1 MCCEHVERLG
11 QWLGQRSDVEGREG
25 KSMEHPWSQGT
36 CRASEGDRYEHS
48 WRKRRGE
55 KETKKKTV
63 LIQQKE
69 R

>member
-1 MCCEHVERLG
+1 MCCEHAER
-11 QWLGQRSDVEGREG
+11 LGQRSDVEIRREG
-25 KSMEHPWSQGT
+25 KSMEHTWSQGT
-36 CRASEGDRYEHS
+36 CKASEGDWYGHS

-55 KETKKKTV
+55 KDTKKKAV